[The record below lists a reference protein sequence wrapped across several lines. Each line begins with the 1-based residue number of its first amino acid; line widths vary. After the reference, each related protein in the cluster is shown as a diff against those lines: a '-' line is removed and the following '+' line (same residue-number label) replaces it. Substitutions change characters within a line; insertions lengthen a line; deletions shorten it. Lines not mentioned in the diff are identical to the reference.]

1 MLLMAYLHGDRHRI
15 VIRNE
20 QDITII
26 ERISGGCTRDQLISS
41 SSIRSVTS
49 ANASPAEY
57 TYMHTLDALQ
67 SVKKINVTSLLPP
80 SGAATPA
87 LLHAEFSIVCVI
99 QITSRKS
106 RVKSQRMRQLAKSV
120 TRRAVNE
127 LEDHRASRNRDMCL
141 IRE

>member
-1 MLLMAYLHGDRHRI
+1 

-26 ERISGGCTRDQLISS
+26 VRIIISGGCTRDWLISS
-41 SSIRSVTS
+41 SLIRSVTF
-49 ANASPAEY
+49 ANASPAER
-57 TYMHTLDALQ
+57 MHKHTLDALQ
-67 SVKKINVTSLLPP
+67 SFKKINVTSFLSPLPGRRCISLL
-80 SGAATPA
+80 
-87 LLHAEFSIVCVI
+87 LAESSCII
-99 QITSRKS
+99 QIAVRKS